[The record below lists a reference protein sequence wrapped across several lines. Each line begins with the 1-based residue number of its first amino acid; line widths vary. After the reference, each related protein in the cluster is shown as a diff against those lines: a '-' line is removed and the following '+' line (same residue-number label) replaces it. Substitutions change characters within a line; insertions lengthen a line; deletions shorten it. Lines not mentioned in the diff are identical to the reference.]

1 MRRPTQ
7 MLVPFLL
14 SIGPL
19 WLLLFANQTS
29 WLLKTA
35 GIIGTLGFSLGLILM
50 LSMIHSLQR
59 KVEMLEGTSQE
70 KMTSEK

>member
-35 GIIGTLGFSLGLILM
+35 GIIGTLGLSLGLILM
-50 LSMIHSLQR
+50 LSMVHTLER
-59 KVEMLEGTSQE
+59 KVEILEGTLQE
-70 KMTSEK
+70 KMTSKE

>member
-1 MRRPTQ
+1 

>member
-1 MRRPTQ
+1 

-29 WLLKTA
+29 WMLKTA
-35 GIIGTLGFSLGLILM
+35 GIIGTLGLSLGLILM
-50 LSMIHSLQR
+50 LSMIYSLQR
-59 KVEMLEGTSQE
+59 KVEILEGTLQE
-70 KMTSEK
+70 KMTSEE

>member
-50 LSMIHSLQR
+50 LSMVHTLER
-59 KVEMLEGTSQE
+59 KIEILEGTLQE
-70 KMTSEK
+70 KMTSEE

>member
-1 MRRPTQ
+1 

-35 GIIGTLGFSLGLILM
+35 GIIGTLGLSLGLILM
-50 LSMIHSLQR
+50 LSMVHTLER
-59 KVEMLEGTSQE
+59 KIEILEGTLQE
-70 KMTSEK
+70 KMTSED